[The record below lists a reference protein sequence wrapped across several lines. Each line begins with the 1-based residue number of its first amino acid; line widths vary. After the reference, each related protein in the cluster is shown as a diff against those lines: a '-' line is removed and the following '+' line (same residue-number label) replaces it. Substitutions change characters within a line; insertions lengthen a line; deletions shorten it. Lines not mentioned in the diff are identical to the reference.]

1 MAIRTLAQVASVL
14 KTQAQ
19 IGLRPGRNWPKA
31 YRTGNLFNSVKSTI
45 KSTSDALSYTLSLS
59 SLFYGAYIVKGG
71 NSRGKYKAG
80 PRPYTSAAVNSKEF
94 GIAVQEYTKYQIDLK
109 FQKAFKKSQKEFG
122 K

>member
-19 IGLRPGRNWPKA
+19 IGLRPGRNWAKA
-31 YRTGNLFNSVKSTI
+31 YRSGNLFNSVKSTI
-45 KSTSDALSYTLSLS
+45 KSSSNALSFTLSLS

-71 NSRGKYKAG
+71 NSRGRYKAG
-80 PRPYTSAAVNSKEF
+80 PRPYTTAAVSSVEF
-94 GIAVQEYTKYQIDLK
+94 GMAMSEYTKYQIDLK
-109 FQKAFKKSQKEFG
+109 FQKAFKKSQREFG